1 MRAQL
6 NTEMKAKRDMER
18 KLVAATEEARITREE
33 MKDAKRELLRAKQKA
48 KESVLEAVAAATV
61 AANSQ
66 APSAAMRPTKSQPSH
81 GGLPSGLRRP
91 PLSALAR
98 QSAPPSQT
106 PFAPHVF
113 KVKAASAVALAAG
126 SASARSHLPSSPPS
140 KSPRPSIFA
149 NATSADLSVLGK
161 RRPSGS
167 GRPIGKPLSRER
179 GSENDFVSK
188 AGALMLKKARQGPQ
202 G

>member
-33 MKDAKRELLRAKQKA
+33 MKDAKRELIRAKQKA

-81 GGLPSGLRRP
+81 GGLPSGFR
-91 PLSALAR
+91 
-98 QSAPPSQT
+98 
-106 PFAPHVF
+106 
-113 KVKAASAVALAAG
+113 
-126 SASARSHLPSSPPS
+126 
-140 KSPRPSIFA
+140 
-149 NATSADLSVLGK
+149 
-161 RRPSGS
+161 
-167 GRPIGKPLSRER
+167 
-179 GSENDFVSK
+179 
-188 AGALMLKKARQGPQ
+188 
-202 G
+202 